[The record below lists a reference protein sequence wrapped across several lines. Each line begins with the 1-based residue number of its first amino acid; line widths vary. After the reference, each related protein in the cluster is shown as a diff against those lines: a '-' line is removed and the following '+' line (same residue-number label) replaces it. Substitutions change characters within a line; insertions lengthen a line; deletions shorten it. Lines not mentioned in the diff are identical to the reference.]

1 LPQIQDSKTKVLIEA
16 LVIDDDEDDVFLLT
30 RALRDAAA
38 KRCAEISL
46 QRATNGVDGLN
57 FVSRSDLLCRLP
69 DLVVV
74 DLNMPLL
81 NGVGFLHALRTA
93 LELHVV
99 WTVVLTTSDQPEILG
114 AAREAG
120 ADEVFVKPQSQ
131 QELATIAARMLDG
144 ALRVR
149 SR

>member
-1 LPQIQDSKTKVLIEA
+1 MLNPKVVLT
-16 LVIDDDEDDVFLLT
+16 VDDDPLVHLMVEAFF
-30 RALRDAAA
+30 RNNGAQ
-38 KRCAEISL
+38 EIITASDG
-46 QRATNGVDGLN
+46 ADGL
-57 FVSRSDLLCRLP
+57 RKLDGREADIDLI
-69 DLVVV
+69 VV

-81 NGVGFLHALRTA
+81 DGVGFLRALRTA
-93 LELHVV
+93 LELYVV
-99 WTVVLTTSDQPEILG
+99 WTVVLTTSDQSEILG